1 MKNTL
6 YNVLAWLA
14 IAAFTATLVYSFV
27 TFTMRMHP
35 AEDCME
41 DEVWAP
47 VEYGTYNSTED
58 AAGVNRVCVNIEE
71 LN

>member
-1 MKNTL
+1 MRDTF
-6 YNVLAWLA
+6 YNAIAIVA
-14 IAAFTATLVYSFV
+14 IAAFVAFV
-27 TFTMRMHP
+27 TYAAVTTVLGMHP

-58 AAGVNRVCVNIEE
+58 AAGVNRVCINIDN
-71 LN
+71 L